1 MCGTIKPTNPIGPAI
16 ETETPA
22 RTTTNIPTIIL
33 TISVLCPNPLAISS
47 PNSNIVNC
55 LPINMV
61 TKIARSKNGKIN
73 IICCHFIPANEPTNQ
88 NITVSLESSFK
99 IIIP

>member
-47 PNSNIVNC
+47 
-55 LPINMV
+55 L
-61 TKIARSKNGKIN
+61 
-73 IICCHFIPANEPTNQ
+73 
-88 NITVSLESSFK
+88 L
-99 IIIP
+99 